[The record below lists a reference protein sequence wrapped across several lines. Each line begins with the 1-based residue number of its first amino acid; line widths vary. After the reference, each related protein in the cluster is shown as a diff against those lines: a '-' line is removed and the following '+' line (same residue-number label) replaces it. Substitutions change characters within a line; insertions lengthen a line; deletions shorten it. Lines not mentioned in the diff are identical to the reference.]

1 VLTVQTRLVA
11 YSWTRQAIS
20 SAPLKMEAISSA
32 TPVTVVE
39 SCSRSRPNNK
49 GVVYSFDLG
58 LGPFVSLVS
67 TLGKVGKTVEV
78 LGQGF
83 TGTTAV
89 AFNGTAATFT
99 AKSDTY
105 LTTTVPSGATTG
117 FVTVTTPSGTLTSNK
132 QFRVKP

>member
-1 VLTVQTRLVA
+1 
-11 YSWTRQAIS
+11 
-20 SAPLKMEAISSA
+20 
-32 TPVTVVE
+32 
-39 SCSRSRPNNK
+39 
-49 GVVYSFDLG
+49 
-58 LGPFVSLVS
+58 
-67 TLGKVGKTVEV
+67 LGKVGKTVEV